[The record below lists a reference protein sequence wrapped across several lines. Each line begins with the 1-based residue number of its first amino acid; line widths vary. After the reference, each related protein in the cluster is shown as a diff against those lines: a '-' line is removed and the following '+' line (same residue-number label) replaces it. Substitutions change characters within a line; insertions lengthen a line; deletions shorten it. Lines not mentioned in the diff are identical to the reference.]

1 VTLSEY
7 NRLKLGKQAKDLGF
21 IRDTFE
27 KVFRLTETMS
37 FFEKDPVLSKA
48 LALKGGTAINLTL
61 FNLPRLS
68 VDIDLDYTQNTSRD
82 AMMRERE
89 IITDSIKKYMA
100 ASSYILSEKSKY
112 SHSLDS
118 FVFAYNNAAGMKDNI
133 KIEINYSLRCHVL
146 PLEHRS
152 IETLGV
158 FRNTT
163 ILSIAPVEIYA
174 SKIVALLSR
183 AASRDLYD
191 INNMLYFNLFDDMQ
205 KNMLRK
211 CVVFYSAIASTNVPE
226 TFDFNRIDSITKY
239 KIRTDLYPVIRKKEK
254 FELAAVQT
262 QVKSYLTEL
271 LNLSD
276 KEQQFLDSFRMKKYL
291 PELLFDNE
299 EILSRIH
306 NHPMALWKMQQK

>member
-1 VTLSEY
+1 MTLSEY
-7 NRLKLGKQAKDLGF
+7 NRQELGKQAKDLGF

-48 LALKGGTAINLTL
+48 LALKGGTAINLTI

-163 ILSIAPVEIYA
+163 ILSVAPIEIYA
-174 SKIVALLSR
+174 SKIVALLQELPHGICMTLIICFILISLMTRRKICYGNVLCFIALSLVR
-183 AASRDLYD
+183 AY
-191 INNMLYFNLFDDMQ
+191 Q
-205 KNMLRK
+205 KHLILT
-211 CVVFYSAIASTNVPE
+211 ALIALL
-226 TFDFNRIDSITKY
+226 SIKFGQTY
-239 KIRTDLYPVIRKKEK
+239 IPSYERKKN
-254 FELAAVQT
+254 
-262 QVKSYLTEL
+262 
-271 LNLSD
+271 LNWRRYKHRS
-276 KEQQFLDSFRMKKYL
+276 S
-291 PELLFDNE
+291 P
-299 EILSRIH
+299 I
-306 NHPMALWKMQQK
+306 